1 MLKFFE
7 LEENKTSVKQEL
19 NAGITTFL
27 AMIYIVPVNAIIMSG
42 TGMPYEA
49 LITATALITIL
60 ATLFNGLY
68 ANTPVALSVGMG
80 LNAYFTFG
88 LCKSAE
94 IPWQTALGIV
104 FLSGLLF
111 TILSFTNFR
120 IWVIKSIPLDL
131 RRAISAGIGAFI
143 CFIGL
148 KQMGVIVENP
158 ATLVGLGNLKD
169 PNVALGVFGLLIII
183 ALFVLKVRA
192 SFILGILITSV
203 VAWVFGISPKPEGL
217 VSLPSSV
224 APIFGQLDIKGALQL
239 AFLPFIITFFVTHLF
254 DSIGT
259 LTGVG
264 NRAKIFSDED
274 SKGMKKLARNLTA
287 DAVGSVGGAVMGTST
302 VTAFAESASG
312 VEAGGRTGLTA
323 VFVALCF
330 ILTLFML
337 PLFKAIPSNAI
348 YPVLVMVGI
357 LMFSELGKLD
367 YSDVGILIPA
377 FFIVMLMPFTYS
389 ITNGLSFGFISYL
402 FVRLLQRRF
411 SDINLGV
418 LVLAGI
424 SLLVF
429 AVA

>member
-1 MLKFFE
+1 MDFFE
-7 LEENKTSVKQEL
+7 LKANRSSVKQEL
-19 NAGITTFL
+19 SGGITTFL
-27 AMIYIVPVNAIIMSG
+27 AMIYIVPLNALIMSNA
-42 TGMPYEA
+42 GMPYEA
-49 LITATALITIL
+49 LVTATALITIA
-60 ATLFNGLY
+60 ATLFNGLF

-80 LNAYFTFG
+80 LNAYFTYG
-88 LCKSAE
+88 LCVSAK
-94 IPWQTALGIV
+94 IPWQSALGVV
-104 FLSGLLF
+104 FLSGALF

-120 IWVIKSIPLDL
+120 VWVIKAIPLDL

-148 KQMGVIVENP
+148 KQMGIVAAND
-158 ATLVGLGNLKD
+158 ATLIALGNLKD
-169 PNVALGVFGLLIII
+169 DNTLLGIFGLAVIL
-183 ALFVLKVRA
+183 ALFVLRVKA
-192 SFILGILITSV
+192 AFILGILITSA
-203 VAWVFGISPKPEGL
+203 VAWIFGFAPKPSA
-217 VSLPSSV
+217 VFSAPSSI
-224 APIFGQLDIKGALQL
+224 APIFAKLDILGACKI

-264 NRAKIFSDED
+264 NRTGLFVGND

-287 DAVGSVGGAVMGTST
+287 DALGSVGGAVVGTST

-323 VFVALCF
+323 VVCAACF

-357 LMFSELGKLD
+357 LMFSELGKID
-367 YSDVGILIPA
+367 YSDVGVLIPA

-389 ITNGLSFGFISYL
+389 VTNGLSFGFISYL
-402 FVRLLQRRF
+402 LVRIIQRRF

-424 SLLVF
+424 SVLVF
-429 AVA
+429 AVH

>member
-88 LCKSAE
+88 LCKSAG

-169 PNVALGVFGLLIII
+169 PNVALGIFGLLIII

-203 VAWVFGISPKPEGL
+203 VAWVFGISPKPDGL

-274 SKGMKKLARNLTA
+274 PKGMKKLARNLTA

>member
-1 MLKFFE
+1 MDFFE
-7 LEENKTSVKQEL
+7 LKANHSSVKQEL
-19 NAGITTFL
+19 SGGITTFL
-27 AMIYIVPVNAIIMSG
+27 AMIYIVPLNALIMSNA
-42 TGMPYEA
+42 GMPYEA
-49 LITATALITIL
+49 LVTATALITIA
-60 ATLFNGLY
+60 ATLFNGLF

-80 LNAYFTFG
+80 LNAYFTYG
-88 LCKSAE
+88 LCVSAK
-94 IPWQTALGIV
+94 IPWQSALGVV
-104 FLSGLLF
+104 FLSGALF

-120 IWVIKSIPLDL
+120 VWVIKAIPLDL

-148 KQMGVIVENP
+148 KQMGIVTAND
-158 ATLVGLGNLKD
+158 ATLITLGNLKD
-169 PNVALGVFGLLIII
+169 DNTLLGIFGLAVIL
-183 ALFVLKVRA
+183 ALFVLRVKA
-192 SFILGILITSV
+192 AFILGILITSA
-203 VAWVFGISPKPEGL
+203 VAWIFGFAPKPSA
-217 VSLPSSV
+217 VFSAPSSI
-224 APIFGQLDIKGALQL
+224 APIFAKLDILGACKI

-264 NRAKIFSDED
+264 NRAGLFVGND

-287 DAVGSVGGAVMGTST
+287 DALGSVGGAVVGTST

-323 VFVALCF
+323 VVCAACF

-357 LMFSELGKLD
+357 LMFSELGKID
-367 YSDVGILIPA
+367 YSDVGVLIPA

-389 ITNGLSFGFISYL
+389 VTNGLSFGFISYL
-402 FVRLLQRRF
+402 LVRIIQRRF

-424 SLLVF
+424 SVLVF
-429 AVA
+429 AVH

>member
-27 AMIYIVPVNAIIMSG
+27 AMIYIVPVNTIIMSG

-274 SKGMKKLARNLTA
+274 PKGMKKLARNLTA

>member
-111 TILSFTNFR
+111 TILPFTNFR

>member
-158 ATLVGLGNLKD
+158 ATLIGLGNLKD
-169 PNVALGVFGLLIII
+169 PNVALGIFGLLIII

-274 SKGMKKLARNLTA
+274 PKGMKKLARNLTA

>member
-169 PNVALGVFGLLIII
+169 PNVALGIFGLLIII

-274 SKGMKKLARNLTA
+274 PKGMKKLARNLTA